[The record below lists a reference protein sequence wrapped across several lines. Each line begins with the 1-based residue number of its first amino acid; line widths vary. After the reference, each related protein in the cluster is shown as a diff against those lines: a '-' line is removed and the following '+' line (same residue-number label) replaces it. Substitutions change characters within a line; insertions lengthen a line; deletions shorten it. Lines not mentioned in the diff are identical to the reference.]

1 MHPRI
6 EELLREAGEDLRA
19 SHDEEIIREVL
30 ADVEQLEGEN
40 ADLSADILR
49 LMSGIE

>member
-1 MHPRI
+1 
-6 EELLREAGEDLRA
+6 
-19 SHDEEIIREVL
+19 L

>member
-1 MHPRI
+1 M
-6 EELLREAGEDLRA
+6 LREAGEDLRA

-30 ADVEQLEGEN
+30 GDVEQLEGEN

-49 LMSGIE
+49 LMSGME